1 MDTEAL
7 SLLRR
12 IADGVDTLVAAIP
25 KPETKV
31 MRILG
36 IVATAAGAA
45 GIIAVADTIL
55 GWFK

>member
-1 MDTEAL
+1 MNGETVP
-7 SLLRR
+7 LLRR
-12 IADGVDTLVAAIP
+12 IAEGVDKLVAAIP
-25 KPETKV
+25 KPESRIMK
-31 MRILG
+31 ILG